1 MARQAPAADALKRQL
16 WLPML
21 LWGAALLALPW
32 LAGRPPE
39 QTPPEAVHALLVGI
53 AIGAIVFLAAAL
65 WARRL
70 LGQGRTTL
78 ALGVVAAA
86 HLVATLTV
94 LGSHERYGLLK
105 SSAQFAPLIAADV
118 PVFAVQ
124 DYDQTLPFYL
134 RRPVT
139 LVDYRDEFEFGQN
152 REPQRWMPT
161 LDAFVQRWQVEP
173 RAAAYMNH
181 ATYDGLR
188 QRGLVMRA
196 VFEDPR
202 RVLVVKP

>member
-1 MARQAPAADALKRQL
+1 MA
-16 WLPML
+16 M
-21 LWGAALLALPW
+21 G
-32 LAGRPPE
+32 
-39 QTPPEAVHALLVGI
+39 TI
-53 AIGAIVFLAAAL
+53 
-65 WARRL
+65 
-70 LGQGRTTL
+70 
-78 ALGVVAAA
+78 AAA

-105 SSAQFAPLIAADV
+105 SSAQLAPLIGPDV

-139 LVDYRDEFEFGQN
+139 LVDYRDEFAFGQN
-152 REPQRWMPT
+152 HEPQRWIAT
-161 LDAFVQRWQVEP
+161 LDGFVQRWQAEP

-188 QRGLVMRA
+188 QRGLPMRA